1 MEITQELVPSK
12 ELAPLKA
19 QVSKLENQAHELII
33 ASPEDNAKATELK
46 AKLREI
52 GKIIKD
58 RKEAI
63 TKPLNIA
70 LKSARELFA
79 PLEEHFANVEVIV
92 ARKLLDY
99 KAQVEKENREKEVKI
114 AARGEKGTLKIETA
128 ERKIGELEHV
138 EKTIQTTYGQV
149 QFRKIKKVRVVD
161 ESKIPDEYWVLDMVA
176 IRRDALNG
184 TLTGGVEIYEE
195 EIV

>member
-114 AARGEKGTLKIETA
+114 AARVEKGTLKIETA